1 MTREEQIRTE
11 ARKEKTT
18 FAENGFVRG
27 AEWADNNPNWISVE
41 DRLPEEK
48 DRGESDVVLVT
59 DGEQIWHGYYW
70 FYFSDGRPC
79 NDWFSQVKMPT
90 HWMPMPKMPKKNEN

>member
-1 MTREEQIRTE
+1 MKREEQIIAE

-27 AEWADNNPNWISVE
+27 AEWADEHPNWISVE

-48 DRGESDVVLVT
+48 DKGESDMVLVT
-59 DGEQIWHGYYW
+59 DGEQIWHGHYW
-70 FYFSDGRPC
+70 YRI
-79 NDWFSQVKMPT
+79 NDWISLVRKPT
-90 HWMPMPKMPKKNEN
+90 HWMPLPQLPKKNEK